1 MLIPFDFR
9 SAAASRLYRR
19 NRTALADV
27 AGPALAAIQA
37 GASAPPPLIADSAFP
52 DRPIDLQVQ
61 GCARFFGGDTRTIS
75 RRQVEDFVTGD
86 YPFVPPVVS
95 YSPEDEVV
103 YQRIC
108 SLDRDF
114 GEPLMVSPRPY
125 VVPRRYGPILVV
137 CGIGLG
143 WHVEALLERY
153 DVLDLI
159 ICETEP
165 ALFHAS
171 LYAIDW
177 TKTVKQFASDDRHL
191 AIIVDSDPDRA
202 IGGVLAALER
212 RNRALA
218 VGARFFRHYQSPRLN
233 AVTDAVGRALPL
245 LSFGWGYFKDERR
258 QALQAEQNIQSGYSW
273 LGAQGKTLGDVRA
286 VVVGSGPSLDGTI
299 SILKAIRHK
308 VVLFSVGSSLR
319 VLARASL
326 IPDFHV
332 ELETAPVV
340 MDVLGEIGQRE
351 IFERVTLLAAHSISP
366 DVARSFRRTI
376 LFARE
381 NSLSSTLLG
390 KDAEAVSGA
399 IPVAGNAA
407 VGLAAR
413 LGFARVLLL
422 GMDFGYRDPERHHAV
437 GTIYVDEE
445 TGLARD
451 LAEVNLGH
459 LNESNLNYADT
470 RHVLT
475 SIRGDRLLAENILW
489 TSHLVMER
497 LLRDVPG
504 LRLTQCG
511 EGARIAGAENVLPE
525 NFKAE
530 DDQVDLAA
538 VLAKIET
545 RFTAAPIDAEEY
557 RRRLLRLAS
566 AYEDLALDLRK
577 VFERHS
583 VRLFSYATLI
593 DTAWRR
599 VEAAQSDA
607 SPLIHLVT
615 GIFTSYFKATIER
628 SMMTGSVPDQRRFIA
643 LAQSHFVALLDDVS
657 AALEPFRS
665 APASQPEPSKRL
677 PSRAATVEEYRRP
690 PD

>member
-9 SAAASRLYRR
+9 SAAASRRYRR
-19 NRTALADV
+19 NCTALADV
-27 AGPALAAIQA
+27 ARQALAAIQA
-37 GASAPPPLIADSAFP
+37 GGNAPPPLIADSAFP

-61 GCARFFGGDTRTIS
+61 GGARFFGGDTRTIS
-75 RRQVEDFVTGD
+75 RQQVETFVAGD
-86 YPFVPPVVS
+86 HAFIPPVVS
-95 YSPEDEVV
+95 YSAEDEVV

-114 GEPLMVSPRPY
+114 GEPLMMSPKPY
-125 VVPRRYGPILVV
+125 AVPRRYGPILVV

-143 WHVEALLERY
+143 WHIEAFLERY

-177 TKTVKQFASDDRHL
+177 TKIVKQFTNGDRHL
-191 AIIVDSDPDRA
+191 TIIVESDPDRA
-202 IGGVLAALER
+202 TGGVLAALER
-212 RNRALA
+212 SNRALA
-218 VGARFFRHYQSPRLN
+218 VGARFFRHYQSQRLD

-258 QALQAEQNIQSGYSW
+258 QALQAEQNIQSGYGW
-273 LGAQGKTLGDVRA
+273 LGAQGDTLGDIRA

-340 MDVLGEIGQRE
+340 MDVLGEIGQRD
-351 IFERVTLLAAHSISP
+351 IFERLTLLAAHGISP
-366 DVARSFRRTI
+366 DVARAFRRTI

-390 KDAEAVSGA
+390 KDADAVSGA

-413 LGFARVLLL
+413 LGFARVLLF

-437 GTIYVDEE
+437 GTIYVDEK

-459 LNESNLNYADT
+459 LKESNLNYADT

-475 SIRGDRLLAENILW
+475 SIRGDQLFAENVLW
-489 TSHLVMER
+489 TSHLMMER

-525 NFKAE
+525 NFQAG
-530 DDQVDLAA
+530 DDQVDVAA
-538 VLAKIET
+538 ALAKIET
-545 RFTAAPIDAEEY
+545 RFMAAPIDAEEY
-557 RRRLLRLAS
+557 RRRLRRLAS
-566 AYEDLALDLRK
+566 AYEDLASDLRK
-577 VFERHS
+577 IFGQPS
-583 VRLFSYATLI
+583 TRLFSYATLV
-593 DTAWRR
+593 DAAWQR
-599 VEAAQSDA
+599 VGAAQSNA
-607 SPLIHLVT
+607 LPLVHLVT

-628 SMMTGSVPDQRRFIA
+628 SMMTKSESEQRRFIA
-643 LAQSHFVALLDDVS
+643 RAQAHFIALLDDIS
-657 AALEPFRS
+657 AGLEPFRS
-665 APASQPEPSKRL
+665 VPTL
-677 PSRAATVEEYRRP
+677 RP
-690 PD
+690 VSSD